1 MPLLEAVEGDAMTTL
16 LQAWVRDIVTPS
28 VSRNI
33 DQDQLRV
40 FTLGPC
46 SCSVRTTAE
55 AFMNRMNPVGLGLT
69 AAITTAVL
77 SAACAALVA
86 IAPGQMM
93 AIFQSWWHGLDVT
106 MLANTAPPVTL
117 QSVAIGLITISA
129 FAFVV
134 GFLFAA
140 IGNLVSRRL
149 S

>member
-1 MPLLEAVEGDAMTTL
+1 M
-16 LQAWVRDIVTPS
+16 S
-28 VSRNI
+28 
-33 DQDQLRV
+33 
-40 FTLGPC
+40 
-46 SCSVRTTAE
+46 
-55 AFMNRMNPVGLGLT
+55 RMNPVGLGLT

-93 AIFQSWWHGLDVT
+93 AVFQSWWHGLDVT

-134 GFLFAA
+134 GFLFAVT
-140 IGNLVSRRL
+140 GNLVSRKL